1 LEKHCVNTPEGMERS
16 DSKRERQVGIYE
28 LYSSVQWE
36 TREKQLDLDV
46 EEVEELEM
54 EDEQE
59 SMMF

>member
-1 LEKHCVNTPEGMERS
+1 MERS